1 MQSQA
6 KDEAL
11 TLKNIYLSG
20 KELRES
26 YSKFMIIY
34 YSQEDCEGRHSYYFH
49 LVFRVYL
56 QFQPDSFLEFVK

>member
-1 MQSQA
+1 MHHDFSEKDLMQSQA

-26 YSKFMIIY
+26 
-34 YSQEDCEGRHSYYFH
+34 
-49 LVFRVYL
+49 
-56 QFQPDSFLEFVK
+56 